1 MPRNDSTGQK
11 VVVLPSEYM
20 KGKTH
25 RLGQELEP
33 EHMGFSPNAPIS
45 QSHAQGERNAKPM
58 AFSMEDD
65 SD

>member
-1 MPRNDSTGQK
+1 M
-11 VVVLPSEYM
+11 VLPSEYM